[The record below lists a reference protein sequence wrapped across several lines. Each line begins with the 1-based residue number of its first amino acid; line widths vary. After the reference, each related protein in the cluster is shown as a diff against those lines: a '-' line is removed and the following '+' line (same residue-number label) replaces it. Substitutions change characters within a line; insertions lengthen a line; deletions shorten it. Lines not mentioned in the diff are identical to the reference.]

1 MHIHKILIP
10 AIAIIVCIACTTP
23 KEPVEEFTKT
33 NTEEV
38 TDSMGHKLEGG
49 MVYAK
54 ITVDEPTGISD
65 VCKKNF
71 AMWLSTVLEIEKTS
85 DKNAVHSLEKS
96 FTQSMSSRLQK
107 DFSENKDDFQ
117 RNGVNELYSITEVRK
132 ISEDTKHITFAV
144 KQESYNG
151 GVHGSHSYQG
161 YTFDKTDFSLTDLL
175 DKSKTKAYREAIT
188 SQLAEQMNMSQEQLM
203 DFLLI
208 EDDCK
213 KEGLVPLPANGA
225 YLDGDTLVFQYQ
237 EYEIA
242 PYSSG
247 MPCARIPLGTEE

>member
-54 ITVDEPTGISD
+54 IAVDEPTGISD

-107 DFSENKDDFQ
+107 DFSENKDD
-117 RNGVNELYSITEVRK
+117 
-132 ISEDTKHITFAV
+132 SEDTKHITFAV

>member
-1 MHIHKILIP
+1 M
-10 AIAIIVCIACTTP
+10 
-23 KEPVEEFTKT
+23 
-33 NTEEV
+33 
-38 TDSMGHKLEGG
+38 
-49 MVYAK
+49 
-54 ITVDEPTGISD
+54 
-65 VCKKNF
+65 
-71 AMWLSTVLEIEKTS
+71 
-85 DKNAVHSLEKS
+85 
-96 FTQSMSSRLQK
+96 
-107 DFSENKDDFQ
+107 
-117 RNGVNELYSITEVRK
+117 
-132 ISEDTKHITFAV
+132 
-144 KQESYNG
+144 
-151 GVHGSHSYQG
+151 
-161 YTFDKTDFSLTDLL
+161 L

-242 PYSSG
+242 PYSPG